1 MMHAPPA
8 VFLDAPMALYLSWV
22 AVTIALFAVG
32 IVWMF
37 RPALGAQ
44 PLKRLAIGWAVIT
57 VMVIVVSVHVFRSRP
72 SVATV
77 FPRAPNFALR
87 TVDGQSYSRD
97 DLHGKLVLLEF
108 WASWCGP
115 CREALPE
122 MFRLHREFRDPR
134 FVMIGVSEDEDQNK
148 FEDFVAQQGIR
159 WPQDWDPQGK
169 LLDRFS
175 SDAIPSYVLIGPDGR
190 VRFLQKGY
198 TTDTYLR
205 LHQAI
210 SDALH
215 TSVASLKP

>member
-1 MMHAPPA
+1 MPVPPA
-8 VFLDAPMALYLSWV
+8 ILLDAPMVLYLGWV
-22 AVTIALFAVG
+22 AVTLALFVVG

-37 RPALGAQ
+37 RPAIGAQ
-44 PLKRLAIGWAVIT
+44 PLKRLGVGWAVIT
-57 VMVIVVSVHVFRSRP
+57 VAVIVVSVHVFRARP
-72 SVATV
+72 ASVTV
-77 FPRAPNFALR
+77 FPRAPDFALR

-97 DLHGKLVLLEF
+97 DLHGKYVLLEF

-134 FVMIGVSEDEDQNK
+134 FVMIGVSEDEDQSK
-148 FEDFVAQQGIR
+148 FEAFVAQQGIR

-190 VRFLQKGY
+190 IRFLQKGY
-198 TTDTYLR
+198 TPDTYLR
-205 LHQAI
+205 LRQVI